1 MYSLF
6 CYITIIFI
14 IISFLVFSIL
24 FIIYIYFFFFFFFL
38 KFLLIIY
45 WILYLLIV
53 IIIILFPFPKLNY
66 NNYFNYFH
74 ITFSPHSLIFFP
86 SLIVITHANVYE
98 CPTSRNLYVV
108 YMYFKETSLISHAS
122 LESSNKESINQS
134 INFRIFT
141 SLTVIHCICQILDLV
156 SCTVHVQF
164 FFSSSAYHQTSDI
177 SCTKSQTLNV
187 SRLVLQL
194 SLCYPGLGFSRP
206 KPVFPVQNGINWD
219 KPVFPS
225 FSRPKLG
232 KTVQNWEKLYG
243 TIFQAAKSFQKCV
256 SNKNLTGQTRSSFH
270 IIHNTVVMTYELI
283 IQISWNL
290 SFWILHH
297 K

>member
-1 MYSLF
+1 MVRVVKQSWLAF
-6 CYITIIFI
+6 QGLELRTN
-14 IISFLVFSIL
+14 LR
-24 FIIYIYFFFFFFFL
+24 
-38 KFLLIIY
+38 
-45 WILYLLIV
+45 
-53 IIIILFPFPKLNY
+53 
-66 NNYFNYFH
+66 
-74 ITFSPHSLIFFP
+74 LIFREKTKNLSCWNIPLCCKIGNIWLTWRYSQNTPLWMDQVYPCRWYFVNP
-86 SLIVITHANVYE
+86 VNEGKIGWLRISVRSITG
-98 CPTSRNLYVV
+98 
-108 YMYFKETSLISHAS
+108 
-122 LESSNKESINQS
+122 
-134 INFRIFT
+134 
-141 SLTVIHCICQILDLV
+141 
-156 SCTVHVQF
+156 
-164 FFSSSAYHQTSDI
+164 
-177 SCTKSQTLNV
+177 
-187 SRLVLQL
+187 
-194 SLCYPGLGFSRP
+194 LCFSRP

-256 SNKNLTGQTRSSFH
+256 SNKNLTGQNRSSFH